1 MSVRRAD
8 DPVESILKTARLNR
22 RELKRFAKFSMVGA
36 IGFVI
41 DTGALNIMVGVLGMS
56 TGSLRL
62 LAKTIS
68 FLLALISNFIWNRYW
83 TYPESRSKRLRVQ
96 AAQFALVNVVG
107 LALNLLIFG
116 GVSSLLIPLLQGFYG
131 ERSGLMLGINAGQ
144 VCAVAV
150 ASFWNFF
157 VNRHWTYS
165 DVD

>member
-1 MSVRRAD
+1 MPVRRVG
-8 DPVESILKTARLNR
+8 DPVESILKSAQLNR
-22 RELKRFAKFSMVGA
+22 RELKRFAKFSVVGA
-36 IGFVI
+36 IGFVV

-56 TGSLRL
+56 TGPLRL

-68 FLLALISNFIWNRYW
+68 YLLALTSNFIWNRYW

-96 AAQFALVNVVG
+96 AAQFALVNVFG

-131 ERSGLMLGINAGQ
+131 EHSGLMLGTNAGQ

-150 ASFWNFF
+150 VLFWNFF

>member
-1 MSVRRAD
+1 MPVRRVG
-8 DPVESILKTARLNR
+8 DPVESILKSAQLNR
-22 RELKRFAKFSMVGA
+22 RELKRFAKFSVVGA
-36 IGFVI
+36 IGFVV

-56 TGSLRL
+56 TGPLRL

-68 FLLALISNFIWNRYW
+68 FLLALTSNFIWNRYW

-96 AAQFALVNVVG
+96 AAQFALVNVFG

-131 ERSGLMLGINAGQ
+131 EHSGLMLGTNAGQ

-150 ASFWNFF
+150 VLFWNFF

>member
-1 MSVRRAD
+1 MTVRRAD

-41 DTGALNIMVGVLGMS
+41 DTGAQNIMVGVLGMS

-96 AAQFALVNVVG
+96 AAQFALVNAVG

-116 GVSSLLIPLLQGFYG
+116 GVSSLLIPLLQGLYG
-131 ERSGLMLGINAGQ
+131 ERSGLMLGTNVGQ

-150 ASFWNFF
+150 VLFWNFF

>member
-96 AAQFALVNVVG
+96 AAQFALVNVFG

-131 ERSGLMLGINAGQ
+131 EHSGLMLGTNAGQ

-150 ASFWNFF
+150 VLFWNFF

>member
-1 MSVRRAD
+1 M
-8 DPVESILKTARLNR
+8 ESILKSAQLNR
-22 RELKRFAKFSMVGA
+22 RELKRFAKFSVVGA
-36 IGFVI
+36 IGFVV

-56 TGSLRL
+56 TGPLRL

-68 FLLALISNFIWNRYW
+68 FLLALTSNFIWNRYW

-131 ERSGLMLGINAGQ
+131 EHSGLMLGTNAGQ

-150 ASFWNFF
+150 VLFWNFF

>member
-1 MSVRRAD
+1 MK
-8 DPVESILKTARLNR
+8 SILKTAWLNR
-22 RELKRFAKFSMVGA
+22 RELKRFAKFSVVGA
-36 IGFVI
+36 IGFVV

-56 TGSLRL
+56 TGPLRL

-68 FLLALISNFIWNRYW
+68 FLLALTSNFIWNRYW

-96 AAQFALVNVVG
+96 AAQFALVNVFG

-131 ERSGLMLGINAGQ
+131 EHSGLMLGTNAGQ

-150 ASFWNFF
+150 VLFWNFF

>member
-1 MSVRRAD
+1 MK
-8 DPVESILKTARLNR
+8 SILKTAWLNR
-22 RELKRFAKFSMVGA
+22 RELKRFAKFSVVGA

-68 FLLALISNFIWNRYW
+68 FFLALTSNFIWNRYW

-96 AAQFALVNVVG
+96 AAQFALVNAVG

-116 GVSSLLIPLLQGFYG
+116 GVSSLLIPLLQGLYG
-131 ERSGLMLGINAGQ
+131 ERSGLMLGTNAGQ

-150 ASFWNFF
+150 VLFWNFF

>member
-1 MSVRRAD
+1 
-8 DPVESILKTARLNR
+8 VESILKTARLNR
-22 RELKRFAKFSMVGA
+22 RELKRFAKFSVVGA

-41 DTGALNIMVGVLGMS
+41 DAGALNIMVVVLGMS
-56 TGSLRL
+56 TDQLRP

-68 FLLALISNFIWNRYW
+68 FLLAVTSNFIWNRYW
-83 TYPESRSKRLRVQ
+83 TYPESRLKRLRLQ

-107 LALNLLIFG
+107 LALNLLIFVG
-116 GVSSLLIPLLQGFYG
+116 ISEPLIPLLQGFYG
-131 ERSGLMLGINAGQ
+131 KHWGLMLGTNAGL

-150 ASFWNFF
+150 VLFWNFF